1 MGTIFLKVI
10 AILWII
16 LGVVWLF
23 RPENFRSYVRKKIF
37 KKYRRLAFILLLI
50 TGGYLLSFFR
60 FSFVA
65 AKLVALL
72 GLIVIIKALFLLNR
86 KFLEI
91 ISQELEKIPLLYIRL
106 ASLILVGAGVFI
118 FLFKQQ

>member
-23 RPENFRSYVRKKIF
+23 RPESFRSYVRKKIF
-37 KKYRRLAFILLLI
+37 KKYRRLALILLLI

-65 AKLVALL
+65 AKLIALL

-86 KFLEI
+86 KFSESLSRYI
-91 ISQELEKIPLLYIRL
+91 EKIPIFYIRV
-106 ASLILVGAGVFI
+106 ASLLLIGIGISI
-118 FLFKQQ
+118 FLTF